1 MTFLNGL
8 IQEGLKSSNVVP
20 AGPTPIISTPCRFI
34 GNGKITFGNGVVF
47 GTKKGPDLYSMSQLV
62 VGDGG
67 EIDIG
72 DDVVLNNNFYIFAYG
87 AKIVI
92 SMKTIIGSNLQIMS
106 FNGHQMNPSNRRKYD
121 QPKSIYIGSNCW
133 LGNNVTVLKGSI
145 IGSDSVIST
154 GSIVNEKHKIPEK
167 SIVKIESKNLSIEK
181 LNF

>member
-1 MTFLNGL
+1 
-8 IQEGLKSSNVVP
+8 
-20 AGPTPIISTPCRFI
+20 
-34 GNGKITFGNGVVF
+34 
-47 GTKKGPDLYSMSQLV
+47 MSQLV

-121 QPKSIYIGSNCW
+121 QPNQFISGLIVGSEIM
-133 LGNNVTVLKGSI
+133 LR
-145 IGSDSVIST
+145 
-154 GSIVNEKHKIPEK
+154 
-167 SIVKIESKNLSIEK
+167 
-181 LNF
+181 F